1 MKKIRRFRIR
11 DKHVLNTLKDA
22 HFATMNE
29 LDQEMARNN
38 DTKIEML
45 REKSSHNAT
54 KDYADKLKAEYNQ
67 EKENHSF
74 AKNELEQ
81 VKADVAIKVNE
92 LIEERNNHR
101 CGSSDSFTNLESTN
115 FYNEYLL

>member
-1 MKKIRRFRIR
+1 M
-11 DKHVLNTLKDA
+11 NSLKDA

-38 DTKIEML
+38 DTKIEMH

-74 AKNELEQ
+74 AKNELEL

-101 CGSSDSFTNLESTN
+101 CVVHQIVSPILNFESTII
-115 FYNEYLL
+115 FNELRKKTPLDQ